1 MNFNSL
7 IVLLGLYST
16 LSLAAPPNNKPPLTT
31 PPPTSST
38 NYTIVV
44 LGDSLTDGYGLAKE
58 QAFPALVEKKF
69 HAEGQKDIKVVNAGI
84 SGSTSSSAP
93 QRLKWFLKTKPQV
106 LVVALGAND
115 GLRGIPTAQLYKN
128 LSKTIQTAQDSH
140 IKVILFGMKMP
151 ANYGSK
157 YQKDFERV
165 YTDLA
170 KKYKVEL
177 FDFLLTDVATIKEL
191 NQEDGIHPNAKGH
204 EIIAANV
211 YQFLKKVLKK

>member
-1 MNFNSL
+1 
-7 IVLLGLYST
+7 ST
-16 LSLAAPPNNKPPLTT
+16 LSLADPSNNKPALTT

-69 HAEGQKDIKVVNAGI
+69 HAEGQKDIKVINAGI

-157 YQKDFERV
+157 YQKDFEKV
-165 YTDLA
+165 Y
-170 KKYKVEL
+170 
-177 FDFLLTDVATIKEL
+177 
-191 NQEDGIHPNAKGH
+191 
-204 EIIAANV
+204 
-211 YQFLKKVLKK
+211 